1 MTLKIKVPLIAV
13 LLCLT
18 SCALIG
24 VLAYVWSRD
33 ALVDSAVGR
42 LQFIAETKRDGL
54 ARTIDSAGRN
64 LDALARGEAVFQGI
78 ESLIVAIDADEV
90 DAIRALYANPELTP
104 EQRAEITGEN
114 AQGMYEIGRAHV

>member
-1 MTLKIKVPLIAV
+1 MGDPGMTLKIKVPLIAV

-54 ARTIDSAGRN
+54 ARTIDSAERN
-64 LDALARGEAVFQGI
+64 LDALARGEAVFQGTR
-78 ESLIVAIDADEV
+78 SDEGGV
-90 DAIRALYANPELTP
+90 GKECGG
-104 EQRAEITGEN
+104 TGS
-114 AQGMYEIGRAHV
+114 AWGKA